1 MSKNIKISKGLDL
14 KLKGEA
20 EKVVVNASTSD
31 IYSINPANFHGLIPK
46 LLLRE
51 GAEVKA
57 GTPIFVD
64 KNRESVH
71 YSSPVSGEIA
81 EIVRGAKR
89 KILSIK
95 ILADKQET
103 KYESFKQADPNGLSR
118 EEIKEQLLKSGCWPY
133 IKQRPIDIVANPD
146 QTPKAIF
153 ISAFDSSPLAPDYD
167 FIVHNNS
174 EVFQAGI
181 DALAKLTDGKVHLT
195 LNGATKSSGVFS
207 NCKKVQIN
215 TIVGPHPAGNVGVQ
229 IHNIDP
235 INSGEVVWTVNPQD
249 VMIIGKLFLT
259 GKYDANKVIAVCG
272 SKVKSPK
279 YYKTISGASIKSILS
294 EDTTNS
300 RYISGNILT
309 GDNVGADGYL
319 GFYHNQVTVISE
331 GDDYKFFLGD
341 GWLGLGLNKH
351 SASRTYF
358 SWLMPNKKYDLDT
371 NQNGED
377 RSFVMTGQYERVFP
391 FDIYPVHLVKSI
403 MVNDIES
410 MEKLG
415 IYEVA
420 PEDFALCEYVCTSKI
435 NVQEVVR
442 KGLDVIYQECM

>member
-20 EKVVVNASTSD
+20 EKVVVNASSSD
-31 IYSINPANFHGLIPK
+31 IYSINPANFHGLTPK

-64 KNRESVH
+64 KNKEQVH

-81 EIVRGAKR
+81 EIVRGEKR
-89 KILSIK
+89 KILSVK

-103 KYESFKQADPNGLSR
+103 KYESFKQADPNSLSR

-167 FIVHNNS
+167 FIVHNNG

-195 LNGATKSSGVFS
+195 LHGATKPSGVFS

-215 TIVGPHPAGNVGVQ
+215 KITGPHPAGNVGVH
-229 IHNIDP
+229 IHHIDP
-235 INSGEVVWTVNPQD
+235 INSGEVVWTVNAQD

-259 GKYDANKVIAVCG
+259 GKYDATKVIALCG
-272 SKVKSPK
+272 SQVKSPK
-279 YYKTISGASIKSILS
+279 YYKVISGASIKSIVS
-294 EDTTNS
+294 EEIPNS

-309 GDNVGADGYL
+309 GDNSGIDGSL
-319 GFYHNQVTVISE
+319 GFYHNQVTVIPE
-331 GDDYKFFLGD
+331 GHEYKFFLGD

-358 SWLMPNKKYDLDT
+358 SWLMPNKKYELDT

-377 RSFVMTGQYERVFP
+377 RSFVMTGQYEKVFP

-403 MVNDIES
+403 IVNDIES